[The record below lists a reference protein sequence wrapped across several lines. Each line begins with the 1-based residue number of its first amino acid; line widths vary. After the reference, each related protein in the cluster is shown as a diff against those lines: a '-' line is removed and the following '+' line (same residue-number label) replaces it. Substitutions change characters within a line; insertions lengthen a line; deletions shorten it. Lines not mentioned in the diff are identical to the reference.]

1 MSLVK
6 IRRVSSA
13 SLLPLSVSFPFSAVR
28 LPDAIVVVI
37 KQEFDL
43 SFVAQTL
50 VMDGLS
56 IRRGQLCLT
65 TLRITLLNM
74 PLLSAFALPELGLDQ
89 LRIVLVISVEA
100 KRTRRVAL
108 DVNHTFLAAAAGSGA
123 SFSRSNFY
131 TFTLKL
137 LRVQDSLVSYCLS
150 FLRLYRHGT
159 SLVLVT
165 HHGHL
170 DPRYIRRYRV
180 QLAIRMVTQRRADQ

>member
-131 TFTLKL
+131 IFYPQAAIST
-137 LRVQDSLVSYCLS
+137 R
-150 FLRLYRHGT
+150 FLGVILPIVPQIISARDLTRTRH
-159 SLVLVT
+159 SSW
-165 HHGHL
+165 
-170 DPRYIRRYRV
+170 PS
-180 QLAIRMVTQRRADQ
+180 